1 MLLSNPS
8 TAFFEN
14 FISTIK
20 KGISSGKLSI
30 AIKLKLDDAF
40 EAIAETIVNIEEK
53 PKLPSSKARK
63 KNELSCTR
71 FLIKTEYKI

>member
-20 KGISSGKLSI
+20 KGISNGKLSI

>member
-1 MLLSNPS
+1 MLLSSPS
-8 TAFFEN
+8 TAFLEN

-20 KGISSGKLSI
+20 KGLSNGKLSI

-53 PKLPSSKARK
+53 PKLPRSKAIK
-63 KNELSCTR
+63 KNGWSCTR
-71 FLIKTEYKI
+71 FLI

>member
-53 PKLPSSKARK
+53 PKLPRSKARK